1 MATILFCFN
10 FFSIILQLSGIGFI
24 NLRKERSTTVNY
36 VKVYGIY
43 THLPILTEKSIRIYL
58 KCHNEHDSL
67 STNTNIIFKE
77 QL

>member
-1 MATILFCFN
+1 MYGNHTLLFQL
-10 FFSIILQLSGIGFI
+10 FSIILQLSGIGFI

-58 KCHNEHDSL
+58 KL
-67 STNTNIIFKE
+67 F
-77 QL
+77 

>member
-1 MATILFCFN
+1 MIKNFAKVYSNHTLLFQL
-10 FFSIILQLSGIGFI
+10 FSIILQLSGIGFI

-58 KCHNEHDSL
+58 KL
-67 STNTNIIFKE
+67 F
-77 QL
+77 